1 MEDRKP
7 EDRAALETH
16 RDRLY
21 ARLEAGYTKIE
32 RGLAEGDDVAAWESF
47 WVALLREYERVI
59 EDLQRDLAV

>member
-7 EDRAALETH
+7 EEQAALAAH

-21 ARLEAGYTKIE
+21 ARLEAGYQKIE
-32 RGLAEGDDVAAWESF
+32 RGLAEGQEVTTWESF
-47 WVALLREYERVI
+47 WVSLLAEYQRVI